1 MTRFAMR
8 KTWTALLLALC
19 FPVLSRG
26 AEYALEDCL
35 RIAEEKSS
43 DIRDYR
49 EQIAKVDAQISEA
62 YGNAMPSI
70 DFSAQFTRDW
80 YDAAKTGSTPA
91 FLDPNDPAFDASAA
105 MAAGFLG
112 SSMAPKPWQLQ
123 AGLTLTQILYA
134 QGKVSTGVDIAK
146 ETKRMMEVQLDAKLR
161 DLSSNV
167 RKTFMQVLYVE
178 EAVAVYDSAVAQAG
192 RYRELAQSMYEQGMA
207 NELTALRARVSE
219 EDLVAGQRKMQA
231 DLQLLRYSLLN
242 VMGLEADSTARF
254 VGTLDGDLPRVELE
268 EAVSAAMANRQ
279 ELKQLE
285 RGRKI
290 QEKLVDIQTANYKPT
305 VVLGAAYTKT
315 GGWDEFSDIDFEMG
329 TDKRIFL
336 MASWNIFNGMQTK
349 NKAAQARTEVRRM
362 EISDETARRG
372 IRLEIESLWNAY
384 EEAVSRL
391 PVRERQEELSKKALE
406 IAEKTWAVGNSTQL
420 VLLDAQLSWRN
431 AKLDLLKARMDAQ
444 VAYRA
449 LEAAQGKR

>member
-1 MTRFAMR
+1 MSRSRTSALFSVL
-8 KTWTALLLALC
+8 ALLCAGAAW
-19 FPVLSRG
+19 G
-26 AEYALEDCL
+26 AEYTLEDCL
-35 RIAEEKSS
+35 RVAEEKNG
-43 DIRDYR
+43 DIRDYK
-49 EQIAKVDAQISEA
+49 EQISKVDAQVDEA

-70 DFSAQFTRDW
+70 DLSAQFTRDW
-80 YDAAKTGSTPA
+80 YDAAKTGSVPA
-91 FLDPNDPAFDASAA
+91 FLDPSDPAFDASAA
-105 MAAGFLG
+105 KAAGYLG
-112 SSMAPKPWQLQ
+112 SAMAPKPWQLTT
-123 AGLTLTQILYA
+123 GLTLTQILYA
-134 QGKVSTGVDIAK
+134 QGKVSTGVTIAK
-146 ETKRMMEVQLDAKLR
+146 ETKRMMEIQLDAKLR
-161 DLSSNV
+161 DLSRNV
-167 RKTFMQVLYVE
+167 RQTFMQVLYLE

-192 RYRELAQSMYEQGMA
+192 RYRELAESMYEQGMS

-219 EDLVAGQRKMQA
+219 EDLVAGRQKMQA
-231 DLQLLRYSLLN
+231 DLKLLRYSLLN
-242 VMGLEADSTARF
+242 TLGLDADTTARF
-254 VGTLDGDLPRVELE
+254 VGSLEGDLPRVDLE
-268 EAVSAAMANRQ
+268 EAVSNAMSNRQ

-285 RGRKI
+285 QGKKI

>member
-1 MTRFAMR
+1 MSRSRMPAR
-8 KTWTALLLALC
+8 LAALALLCAGA
-19 FPVLSRG
+19 VWG
-26 AEYALEDCL
+26 AEYTLEDCL
-35 RIAEEKSS
+35 RIAEEKSG
-43 DIRDYR
+43 DIRDYK

-80 YDAAKTGSTPA
+80 YDAAKTGSVPA
-91 FLDPNDPAFDASAA
+91 FLDPDDAGFDKSAA
-105 MAAGFLG
+105 MAVGYLG
-112 SSMAPKPWQLQ
+112 SAMASKPWQLQ

-161 DLSSNV
+161 DLAKSV
-167 RKTFMQVLYVE
+167 RQTFMQVLYVE
-178 EAVAVYDSAVAQAG
+178 EAVAVAQAG
-192 RYRELAQSMYEQGMA
+192 RYRELAESMYEQGMS

-219 EDLVAGQRKMQA
+219 EDLVAGRQKMQA
-231 DLQLLRYSLLN
+231 DLKLLRYSLLN
-242 VMGLEADSTARF
+242 AIGLDADTTARF
-254 VGTLDGDLPRVELE
+254 VGSLDGELPEIGLE
-268 EAVSAAMANRQ
+268 EAVAEALANRQ

-285 RGRKI
+285 RGKKI

-305 VVLGAAYTKT
+305 VVLGAAYTKA

-406 IAEKTWAVGNSTQL
+406 IAEKSWSLGNSTQL
-420 VLLDAQLSWRN
+420 ELLDAHLGWRN

>member
-1 MTRFAMR
+1 M
-8 KTWTALLLALC
+8 
-19 FPVLSRG
+19 S
-26 AEYALEDCL
+26 
-35 RIAEEKSS
+35 
-43 DIRDYR
+43 
-49 EQIAKVDAQISEA
+49 
-62 YGNAMPSI
+62 
-70 DFSAQFTRDW
+70 
-80 YDAAKTGSTPA
+80 
-91 FLDPNDPAFDASAA
+91 
-105 MAAGFLG
+105 
-112 SSMAPKPWQLQ
+112 
-123 AGLTLTQILYA
+123 
-134 QGKVSTGVDIAK
+134 
-146 ETKRMMEVQLDAKLR
+146 
-161 DLSSNV
+161 
-167 RKTFMQVLYVE
+167 
-178 EAVAVYDSAVAQAG
+178 
-192 RYRELAQSMYEQGMA
+192 
-207 NELTALRARVSE
+207 
-219 EDLVAGQRKMQA
+219 
-231 DLQLLRYSLLN
+231 
-242 VMGLEADSTARF
+242 
-254 VGTLDGDLPRVELE
+254 
-268 EAVSAAMANRQ
+268 NRQ

-285 RGRKI
+285 QGKKI

>member
-1 MTRFAMR
+1 MSRSRTSALFSAL
-8 KTWTALLLALC
+8 ALLCAGAAW
-19 FPVLSRG
+19 G
-26 AEYALEDCL
+26 AEYTLEDCL
-35 RIAEEKSS
+35 RVAEEKNG
-43 DIRDYR
+43 DIRDYK
-49 EQIAKVDAQISEA
+49 EQISKVDAQVDEA

-70 DFSAQFTRDW
+70 DLSAQFTRDW
-80 YDAAKTGSTPA
+80 YDAAKTGSVPA
-91 FLDPNDPAFDASAA
+91 FLDPSDPAFDASAA
-105 MAAGFLG
+105 KAAGYLG
-112 SSMAPKPWQLQ
+112 SAMAPKPWQLTT
-123 AGLTLTQILYA
+123 GLTLTQILYA
-134 QGKVSTGVDIAK
+134 QGKVSTGVTIAK
-146 ETKRMMEVQLDAKLR
+146 ETKRMMEIQLDAKLR
-161 DLSSNV
+161 DLSRNV
-167 RKTFMQVLYVE
+167 RQTFMQVLYLE

-192 RYRELAQSMYEQGMA
+192 RYRELAESMYEQGMS

-219 EDLVAGQRKMQA
+219 EDLVAGRQKMQA
-231 DLQLLRYSLLN
+231 DLKLLRYSLLN
-242 VMGLEADSTARF
+242 TLGLDADTTARF
-254 VGTLDGDLPRVELE
+254 VGSLEGDLPRVDLE
-268 EAVSAAMANRQ
+268 EAVSNAMSNRQ

-285 RGRKI
+285 QGKKI

>member
-1 MTRFAMR
+1 MNRPRTPARLAAL
-8 KTWTALLLALC
+8 ALLCAGAAW
-19 FPVLSRG
+19 S
-26 AEYALEDCL
+26 AEYTLEDCL
-35 RIAEEKSS
+35 RIAEEKSG
-43 DIRDYR
+43 DIRDYK

-80 YDAAKTGSTPA
+80 YDAAKTGSVPA
-91 FLDPNDPAFDASAA
+91 FLDPDDAGFDKSAA
-105 MAAGFLG
+105 MAVGYLG
-112 SSMAPKPWQLQ
+112 SAMASKPWQLQ

-161 DLSSNV
+161 DLAKSV
-167 RKTFMQVLYVE
+167 RQTFMQVLYVE

-192 RYRELAQSMYEQGMA
+192 RYRELAESMYEQGMS

-219 EDLVAGQRKMQA
+219 EDLVAGRQKMQA
-231 DLQLLRYSLLN
+231 DLKLLRYSLLN
-242 VMGLEADSTARF
+242 AIGLDADTTARF
-254 VGTLDGDLPRVELE
+254 VGSLDGDLPRVDLE
-268 EAVSAAMANRQ
+268 EAVANAMSNRQ

-285 RGRKI
+285 QGKKI

-305 VVLGAAYTKT
+305 VVLGAAYTKA

-406 IAEKTWAVGNSTQL
+406 IAEKSWSLGNSTQL
-420 VLLDAQLSWRN
+420 ELLDAHLGWRN